1 MPNKSSD
8 DLFNLIHSL
17 QKAEK
22 RNFKLYI
29 TRNSSNEDLKIVHLF
44 DALDKMR
51 DYDEA
56 LLLKKVPSIKKQ
68 QLPNSKAHLYRQ
80 LLASLRLLSNDENID
95 IQLHESLDYARI
107 LYNKGLY
114 LQSLRILE
122 RLKETAKSY
131 NQDSFLIQI
140 ISLEKKIEVLHI
152 TRSMEGRAEQLTH
165 EAEEI
170 NEKRRIITHLS
181 NLALQLYSWY
191 IKNGHARNEQ
201 DEADVKEFFRYRIN
215 RALRVAAKH
224 LVAGVET
231 TLPEGTTAS
240 DLARMGVSAEA
251 LARMGFYEA
260 LYLYQSYMWFAFI
273 RQDFL
278 QYYRYVQKWVDLFQ
292 QSPQMIQVETGHYIK
307 GLHNLCNAH
316 FDLRNFRGF
325 QQVLDRFEAFDASD
339 LVQRSHNNRV
349 QTFIY
354 LTTARINQ
362 HFMLGT
368 FREGLALVPF
378 VEEKLTEYS
387 GFIDRHR
394 VLVFYYKIASLYFG
408 SGDHEK
414 AIDYLHKI
422 IHWKVDL
429 RNDLQCYAR
438 LLHLMAH
445 YELGNYDL
453 MEYLVRSVYRYMA
466 KMQNLTV
473 IEEQMFAFLRQHFH
487 HSPRRVHEAFR
498 TLLEQ
503 MKQYEKSR
511 FETRAFA
518 YLDIISWL
526 ESKVRQVPMAEVVR
540 EKYEQS
546 KRRPAPPV
554 RGRTNADLI

>member
-1 MPNKSSD
+1 MSNRASD

-29 TRNSSNEDLKIVHLF
+29 TRNSSNEDLKIVQLF
-44 DALDKMR
+44 DALDKMK

-56 LLLKKVPSIKKQ
+56 LLLKRVPAIKKQ
-68 QLPNSKAHLYRQ
+68 QLSNSKAHLYRQ
-80 LLASLRLLSNDENID
+80 LLTSLRLLSNDENID
-95 IQLHESLDYARI
+95 IQLHEQLDYARI

-122 RLKETAKSY
+122 RLKETAKAY

-140 ISLEKKIEVLHI
+140 LSLEKKIEVLHI
-152 TRSMEGRAEQLTH
+152 TRSIAGRAGQLTL
-165 EAEEI
+165 EAQEI

-191 IKNGHARNEQ
+191 IQNGHARNEQ
-201 DEADVKEFFRYRIN
+201 DEADVKEFFRYNIN

-224 LVAGVET
+224 LVEGLET
-231 TLPEGTTAS
+231 TLPQGTTAAE
-240 DLARMGVSAEA
+240 LAKMGVSVEA
-251 LARMGFYEA
+251 MARMGFYEA
-260 LYLYQSYMWFAFI
+260 LYLYQAYSWFAFI

-278 QYYRYVQKWVDLFQ
+278 QYYRYTKKWVELFHTQ
-292 QSPQMIQVETGHYIK
+292 PQMVQVETGHYIK
-307 GLHNLCNAH
+307 GTHNLLNAH

-325 QQVLDRFEAFDASD
+325 QSVLERFEAFADSEV
-339 LVQRSHNNRV
+339 VQRSHNNRV

-362 HFMLGT
+362 HFMVGT
-368 FREGLALVPF
+368 FREGLAQVPY
-378 VEEKLTEYS
+378 VEEKLDEYS

-408 SGDHEK
+408 SGDFEK

-438 LLHLMAH
+438 LLHLLAH

-466 KMQNLTV
+466 KMENLTV

-487 HSPRRVHEAFR
+487 HSPRKVHEAFR

-526 ESKVRQVPMAEVVR
+526 EGKVLHKTMAQVIH
-540 EKYEQS
+540 EKYEAS
-546 KRRPAPPV
+546 KRKTGEKE
-554 RGRTNADLI
+554 RGSL